1 MITQLLY
8 EEITE
13 CAEKTMSN
21 GATVHLVYP
30 ANEEKKSSPWSIGN
44 NLSQALRKNFTVEV
58 HDWSADYAI
67 APEPNDVLIGHPHP
81 ERKTVF
87 RKSFG
92 RSWARRYVI
101 CPFTTNPQQMY
112 FVEPYVRQ
120 ADAFF
125 AICGPVWAGK
135 LEKSSYSHLRSKFV
149 HLDMAIDCADWSPL
163 EKVFN
168 PPGSRKFAFI
178 GSSLALK
185 GTPFLEH
192 LAARR
197 SKNEIGW
204 IGASSWV
211 KSNAECVEFLDLNS
225 ESGRK
230 SLSHFDFVISP
241 GRSDANPTVLLEAMS
256 LGLIPICTKESGYDD
271 PAHFYSLRYGNVS
284 EAGILL
290 DNLQSLA
297 TEELVLRQSQNF
309 TFVKTYSWDRF
320 TSTVCD
326 KILRDL
332 ESQKATQAIAVDFKS
347 KANQVVRSI
356 NSPYRRWRATGII
369 KVFENRFYLWN
380 ARVAR
385 RLTK

>member
-1 MITQLLY
+1 LLL
-8 EEITE
+8 EEIPE
-13 CAEKTMSN
+13 SAERKMKNSPTL
-21 GATVHLVYP
+21 HLVYP
-30 ANEEKKSSPWSIGN
+30 SNEEKKSSPWSIGN
-44 NLSQALRKNFTVEV
+44 NLSQALQENFTVVV

-67 APEPNDVLIGHPHP
+67 DPGPNDVLIGHPHP
-81 ERKTVF
+81 GRKSVF

-92 RSWARRYVI
+92 GSWARRYVI

-125 AICGPVWAGK
+125 AICGPFWA
-135 LEKSSYSHLRSKFV
+135 EKVETSSYSHLRSRFI
-149 HLDMAIDCADWSPL
+149 HLDMAINSDDWAPL

-168 PPGSRKFAFI
+168 SPGNRKFAFI

-185 GTPFLEH
+185 GTPFLEQ

-211 KSNAECVEFLDLNS
+211 KSNAECVGFLDLNS
-225 ESGRK
+225 ESGRE

-271 PAHFYSLRYGNVS
+271 PAHFYSLRYGKVS
-284 EAGILL
+284 EAKILL
-290 DNLQSLA
+290 DDLQSLA
-297 TEELVLRQSQNF
+297 TKELVQRQNQNF

-320 TSTVCD
+320 NSTVCD

-347 KANQVVRSI
+347 KVNQVVRSV
-356 NSPYRRWRATGII
+356 NSPYRRWRATGIM
-369 KVFENRFYLWN
+369 KVIENRFYLWN
-380 ARVAR
+380 ARIVKC
-385 RLTK
+385 LTK

>member
-1 MITQLLY
+1 MKNSPTL
-8 EEITE
+8 
-13 CAEKTMSN
+13 
-21 GATVHLVYP
+21 HLVYP
-30 ANEEKKSSPWSIGN
+30 TNEEKKSSPWSIGN
-44 NLSQALRKNFTVEV
+44 NLSQALQKNFTVVV

-67 APEPNDVLIGHPHP
+67 DPGPNDVLIGHPHP

-92 RSWARRYVI
+92 GSWARRYVI

-135 LEKSSYSHLRSKFV
+135 LATSSYSHLRSRFI
-149 HLDMAIDCADWSPL
+149 HLDMAINSEDWAPL

-168 PPGSRKFAFI
+168 SPGNRKFAFI

-211 KSNAECVEFLDLNS
+211 KSNAECVGFLDLNS
-225 ESGRK
+225 ESGRE

-271 PAHFYSLRYGNVS
+271 PAHFYSLRYGKVS
-284 EAGILL
+284 EAKILL
-290 DNLQSLA
+290 DDLQSLA
-297 TEELVLRQSQNF
+297 TEELVQRQNQNF

-326 KILRDL
+326 KILWDL
-332 ESQKATQAIAVDFKS
+332 KTKTATESIAVDFKS
-347 KANQVVRSI
+347 KVNQVVRSV
-356 NSPYRRWRATGII
+356 NSPYRRWRATGIM
-369 KVFENRFYLWN
+369 KVIENRFYLWN
-380 ARVAR
+380 ARIVKC
-385 RLTK
+385 LTK

>member
-1 MITQLLY
+1 M
-8 EEITE
+8 
-13 CAEKTMSN
+13 KNS
-21 GATVHLVYP
+21 ATLHLVYP

-44 NLSQALRKNFTVEV
+44 NLSQALRINLTVEV
-58 HDWSADYAI
+58 HDWSANYAI
-67 APEPNDVLIGHPHP
+67 NPGPNDVLIGHPHP
-81 ERKTVF
+81 KRQTVF
-87 RKSFG
+87 RKSFDG
-92 RSWARRYVI
+92 AWARRYVI

-125 AICGPVWAGK
+125 AICGPVWAAK
-135 LEKSSYSHLRSKFV
+135 LEASSYSHLHSRFI
-149 HLDMAIDCADWSPL
+149 HLDMAINSEDWAPL

-168 PPGSRKFAFI
+168 SPGNRKFAFI

-211 KSNAECVEFLDLNS
+211 KSNAECVGFLDLNS
-225 ESGRK
+225 ESGRE

-271 PAHFYSLRYGNVS
+271 PSNFYSLRYGKVS
-284 EAGILL
+284 EAEILL
-290 DNLQSLA
+290 DDLQSIA
-297 TEELVLRQSQNF
+297 TEELVQRQSLNF
-309 TFVKTYSWDRF
+309 SFVKTYSWDRF
-320 TSTVCD
+320 TTTISE
-326 KILRDL
+326 KILQDL
-332 ESQKATQAIAVDFKS
+332 KSDEITEVVMVDFKY
-347 KANQVVRSI
+347 KVTQIIRSI
-356 NSPYRRWRATGII
+356 NSPYRRLRGTGIM
-369 KVFENRFYLWN
+369 KVIENRFYFWN
-380 ARVAR
+380 ARLAKF
-385 RLTK
+385 LKK